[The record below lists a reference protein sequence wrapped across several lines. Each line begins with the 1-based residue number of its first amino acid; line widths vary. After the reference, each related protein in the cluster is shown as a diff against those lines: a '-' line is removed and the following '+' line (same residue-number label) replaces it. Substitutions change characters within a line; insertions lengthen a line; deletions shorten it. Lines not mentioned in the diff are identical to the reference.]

1 MCIII
6 IIKAQIWPAGVNPH
20 FHWTNICM
28 YVCYPQN
35 NWLHST
41 WFIRPTGDP
50 NMIFRP
56 TGDPSMIFR
65 PTGDLNMIC
74 HPTGDPNMIYHPT
87 GDPSM
92 FYHQTGDPN
101 MIYHQTGDPENDLQP
116 NWRP

>member
-1 MCIII
+1 MTSRSQPPIPLD
-6 IIKAQIWPAGVNPH
+6 KYL
-20 FHWTNICM
+20 

-35 NWLHST
+35 NWLHPT
-41 WFIRPTGDP
+41 WFIR
-50 NMIFRP
+50 
-56 TGDPSMIFR
+56 
-65 PTGDLNMIC
+65 
-74 HPTGDPNMIYHPT
+74 PT